1 MCSVY
6 FIDMRKICLLLSF
19 ILFMVTSASGQNRF
33 LTDNQRGQRSFGR
46 GNQKGNGV
54 RMGAQSDSLAHHN
67 KQIPKGVRMWSVD
80 KRFGDITRQ
89 QLDTITHLY
98 PNSVFTSGIYGEYN
112 TTGNL
117 GAPRINRIFIN
128 RKTEDGDFLFT
139 RPYSYFTVQPEDFL
153 FTNTYS
159 PYANLSYNNCGNRT
173 NGEDH
178 FEAKFAVNVNKQFG
192 FGFKLNYLY
201 GRGYYSEQPTSLFNL
216 NLYGSYIGDQYQAHL
231 LIGTNNQKITENGG
245 ITNDMFITHPESF
258 DDNYSSNEIPTVLE
272 RNWNRNKHQHVFFTH
287 RYNIGFHR
295 QVKMTDEEI
304 AARKF
309 AMESKKDNQNND
321 ANRRRKGNTGD
332 EDDYQENT
340 RKKNET
346 SFAGRPDDAKI
357 AGKYTKRNDS
367 IQLQEGL
374 TLDMATADSLHKAQ
388 KKEQADT
395 TWMKSEYVPVTSF
408 IHTVQLD
415 KHDRI
420 YQAYKSPANYY
431 ADDFYSQ
438 HTELKDS
445 IFDQTKNF
453 RLRNTLAF
461 SMLEGFNKWALAGI
475 KLFAASDLRHYSLP
489 DETRNLKSDN
499 THNFSVGGQL
509 VRTQGKTLHYNVT
522 GETWLLGDEQGQIKI
537 DGKIDLNFPL
547 FKDTVT
553 LVAKGFFHNA
563 TPNYYM
569 RHFHARHFWWDN
581 DLSKQTHTHL
591 EGILSYQKTRTTLR
605 FGVDELTKYTYFA
618 NTFDRDANLLP
629 INNKVFV
636 RQSDDPITVITASL
650 DQRLRFG
657 IVNWET
663 VATYQKSTKQNILP
677 VPALNLYTTVYIKF
691 RIARVLYTE
700 LGGDMRYFT
709 EYEAP
714 DYVPGIGQ
722 FAVQENAEKTKIG
735 NYPILSAYANFNLKG
750 TRFFVMYSH
759 ANAGS
764 GNKNYFLTPHYPTN
778 GKVLRF
784 GISWNF
790 FN

>member
-1 MCSVY
+1 
-6 FIDMRKICLLLSF
+6 MRKICLLLSC
-19 ILFMVTSASGQNRF
+19 ILFMVTSVSGQNRF
-33 LTDNQRGQRSFGR
+33 LPDNQRGQGSFGR
-46 GNQKGNGV
+46 TNQSDGTARLGT
-54 RMGAQSDSLAHHN
+54 QSDSLAHHN
-67 KQIPKGVRMWSVD
+67 KQIPKGVRTWSVD
-80 KRFGDITRQ
+80 KRFGDITKQ
-89 QLDTITHLY
+89 PLDTITHLY

-139 RPYSYFTVQPEDFL
+139 QPYSYFTVQPEDFL

-159 PYANLSYNNCGNRT
+159 PYANLSYNNCGNRI

-178 FEAKFAVNVNKQFG
+178 FEAKFAVNVNKQLG

-201 GRGYYSEQPTSLFNL
+201 GRGYYSEQPTSLFSL

-231 LIGTNNQKITENGG
+231 LVGTNKQKITENGG

-258 DDNYSSNEIPTVLE
+258 DDNFASNEIPTVLE
-272 RNWNRNKHQHVFFTH
+272 RNWNRNSHQHVFFTH

-321 ANRRRKGNTGD
+321 AKRRRKGNADDD
-332 EDDYQENT
+332 EDAHAN
-340 RKKNET
+340 KKKKEEKPFT
-346 SFAGRPDDAKI
+346 GRPDDAKI
-357 AGKYTKRNDS
+357 AGNDTMRNDS
-367 IQLQEGL
+367 LQGEGGL
-374 TLDMATADSLHKAQ
+374 TLDMATADSIMKSQ
-388 KKEQADT
+388 KKEQPDT
-395 TWMKSEYVPVTSF
+395 TWMKTEYVPVTSF
-408 IHTVQLD
+408 IHTAQFD

-420 YQAYKSPANYY
+420 YQAYKTPEKYY

-438 HTELKDS
+438 NIESKDS

-475 KLFAASDLRHYSLP
+475 KLFAASDLKHYALP
-489 DETRNLKSDN
+489 DDTRQLKSEN
-499 THNFSVGGQL
+499 THNISIGGQI

-537 DGKIDLNFPL
+537 DGKADLNFPL
-547 FKDTVT
+547 FRDTVT
-553 LVAKGFFHNA
+553 LVAKGFFHNE

-569 RHFHARHFWWDN
+569 RHYHARHFKWDN
-581 DLSKQTHTHL
+581 SLSKQTHTRI
-591 EGILSYQKTRTTLR
+591 EGLLTYQKTRTTLR
-605 FGVDELTKYTYFA
+605 FGIDELMKYTYFA
-618 NTFDRDANLLP
+618 TTFDSSDKQLP

-636 RQSDDPITVITASL
+636 RQSDDPITIITASL
-650 DQRLRFG
+650 DQRLTFG

-677 VPALNLYTTVYIKF
+677 VPALHLYTNLYLKF

-700 LGGDMRYFT
+700 LGADMRYFT

-714 DYVPGIGQ
+714 NYVPGIGQ
-722 FAVQENAEKTKIG
+722 FAVQENPTKVKIG

-759 ANAGS
+759 ANAGM

-778 GKVLRF
+778 GQVLRL
-784 GISWNF
+784 GVSWNF